1 MGLLPFVRTR
11 LLRHWRPDIP
21 ESEFRAI
28 EKMVEWLTEAAEEYR
43 SGGLKTD
50 DHAALVF
57 RGLAY
62 ELQEIAEDIFGE
74 LVFESDFA
82 PRTSKE
88 LLDAYQADY
97 SRRLA
102 RHLAVLA
109 ARIEEAALPSEERLR
124 AFKEALPDEGLF
136 LEAGLPVF
144 RFLPAETPLDFRR
157 GGGPIPEVLQ
167 ELGVLGE
174 YLELLDYRLQ
184 RLKGSLK
191 TKAKE
196 SVEEA
201 ENLSVELSE
210 LSGQLRESASF
221 TRVILEARQGSGD
234 GR

>member
-1 MGLLPFVRTR
+1 MGYLPIFRTR

-28 EKMVEWLTEAAEEYR
+28 EKMVEWLTSAAEEYR

-62 ELQEIAEDIFGE
+62 ELREIAEDIFGE
-74 LVFESDFA
+74 LVFESEFA

-88 LLDAYQADY
+88 VLDAYHADY

-124 AFKEALPDEGLF
+124 AWKEALPDEGLF
-136 LEAGLPVF
+136 LESGLPVF
-144 RFLPAETPLDFRR
+144 RFLPAETPLDFRA
-157 GGGPIPEVLQ
+157 GAGPIPEVLQ
-167 ELGVLGE
+167 EVGVLSE
-174 YLELLDYRLQ
+174 YLELLGHRLQ
-184 RLKGSLK
+184 RLRGSLK
-191 TKAKE
+191 TKTEE

-210 LSGQLRESASF
+210 LSGQLKESASF
-221 TRVILEARQGSGD
+221 SRVILEARQGSGD
-234 GR
+234 GQ